1 MVNNKKGITLTEV
14 LAYLAIIGIVAILLT
29 STIIYALRTYD
40 QVKGQGALNTQA
52 SNIMTRLLNELNNIE
67 VDYIQRCDINEDNI
81 CVDLVNEKKLQINE
95 FGIIEEKPI
104 DEHTFIIIDSGNIYI
119 NNLRLNDE
127 NYFVESFTMKNGE
140 YYPNINYEYNGLD
153 LEEKSYEFI
162 LKIRLVIYQVN
173 KNGEKISHPTIYENR
188 FSYKGK

>member
-104 DEHTFIIIDSGNIYI
+104 DEHTFI
-119 NNLRLNDE
+119 
-127 NYFVESFTMKNGE
+127 
-140 YYPNINYEYNGLD
+140 
-153 LEEKSYEFI
+153 
-162 LKIRLVIYQVN
+162 
-173 KNGEKISHPTIYENR
+173 
-188 FSYKGK
+188 